1 MACGKTRR
9 RPSGPLPSA
18 IAAALLLPL
27 LAACAEDDA
36 GAVIDEPGRLKG
48 RSEADLR
55 AIFGEPPMLRRDGPA
70 RVWQY
75 AVEGCFLD
83 LFLYEEKEGSGVSV
97 LVRHFEIRN
106 RGEHSPST
114 RACLSAIVAAKR

>member
-1 MACGKTRR
+1 MVCGKTRQ
-9 RPSGPLPSA
+9 RPSGSA
-18 IAAALLLPL
+18 RAGIAAVVLLPL
-27 LAACAEDDA
+27 LAACSEGDA

-48 RSEADLR
+48 QSEADLR
-55 AIFGEPPMLRRDGPA
+55 SLFGEPRMLRRDGPA

-75 AVEGCFLD
+75 VVETCYLD
-83 LFLYEEKEGSGVSV
+83 VFLYEEKDAGGVSV